1 MAQGYNRKNQ
11 AQVRSCSVLFSLS
24 MPFNIQ
30 PIREF
35 LVRPS
40 LPPALA
46 RMSELAYNLLWSWEP
61 TIRALFRRL
70 DPALWK
76 ESGYNPV
83 AMLGQVSQATLERA
97 ALDPRYRSLYQQA
110 CERYDAHMKRDAP
123 NTGGK
128 LIAYFSAEYGLT
140 ECLPIYSGG
149 LGVLSGDHLK
159 SSSDLD
165 LPLVGVALLY
175 QHGYFRQFLN
185 ADGWQQERYPE
196 NDFYSLPIRPVK
208 DVHGNQLKVW
218 VNLPTGPLAIQ
229 VWEIRVGR
237 VTLYALDTNT
247 PENTRPEDRSITD
260 QLYGGDNETRIRQEI
275 VLGIGGLRA
284 LEALGIQPSVY
295 HMNEGHSAFLAL
307 ERIRRLIETYKL
319 TFEEALEATRANN
332 VFTTHTPVP
341 AGIDLFD
348 PGMMYHYF
356 QNYCRE
362 AAIDFDKFM
371 ELGRRNPEDRGER
384 FSMAIL
390 ALKTSAYRN
399 AVSKLHGQISREMWH
414 ELWPQIPVAEIPI
427 THVTNGVH
435 LPSWLNGDLADLY
448 DQYLDPDWRDF
459 RQDFSLWKQVEEIPD
474 EEMQEAHRRRK
485 RRLISFIRDRQTA
498 AAQRRKASAVELRYS
513 GEVLDP
519 NALTIGFARRFA
531 TYKRATLLFRDPER
545 LKKILCDKDR
555 PVQIVIAGK
564 AHPKDQPGKAFIR
577 EIVRLSRDPDLWK
590 HVVFVEDYDMKV
602 GRELVQ
608 GVDLWLNTPRR
619 GEEACG
625 TSGMKASMNGVL
637 SLSILDGWFDEA
649 YEISGGWAIGDRE
662 PYSED
667 QDALHASAIYYLLE
681 KEIVPVFYDRRE
693 QTSSAEWVRRMKQA
707 VMNITPRFDARRMV
721 SEYDSSLYQPA
732 HANFVELRESNYE
745 KAREKTRWSRRV
757 REVWDR
763 VDFVDLG
770 PAPAGPVTS
779 GRPLSVR
786 AAVEMA
792 GLDAGDVRVEAV
804 LGKVGSSGSL
814 EESEVIL
821 LPPTEKKGTVTVFSR
836 ELTPQH
842 TGRLGYALR
851 ISPNHFDDPRTR
863 PCSSLVKWG
872 RP

>member
-1 MAQGYNRKNQ
+1 
-11 AQVRSCSVLFSLS
+11 

-40 LPPALA
+40 LPQALA

-70 DPALWK
+70 DGEMWK
-76 ESGYNPV
+76 DVGYNPV
-83 AMLGQVSQATLERA
+83 AMLGRVSQAALERA
-97 ALDPRYRSLYQQA
+97 AADPRYRTLYDRA
-110 CERYDAHMKRDAP
+110 CERYDAHMKRIGSNPD
-123 NTGGK
+123 GK

-159 SSSDLD
+159 SSSDID

-196 NDFYSLPIRPVK
+196 NDFYTLPIKPVRGPAG
-208 DVHGNQLKVW
+208 DPLKVT
-218 VNLPTGPLAIQ
+218 VALPTGTLTIK
-229 VWEIRVGR
+229 VWEIEVGR
-237 VTLYALDTNT
+237 VKLFLLDTNI
-247 PENTRPEDRSITD
+247 PDNVRPEDRTITD

-284 LEALGIQPSVY
+284 LNAMGIEPTVY

-307 ERIRRLIETYKL
+307 ERIRLFIEKHGL
-319 TFEEALEATRANN
+319 TFEEALAATRTNN

-348 PGMMYHYF
+348 PGMMYHFF
-356 QNYCRE
+356 QSYCRE
-362 AAIDFDKFM
+362 ASIDFDKFM

-399 AVSKLHGQISREMWH
+399 AVSKLHGAVSREMWH
-414 ELWPQIPVAEIPI
+414 ELWPQIPVSEIPI

-435 LPSWLNGDLADLY
+435 LPSWLNGDLADLF
-448 DQYLDPDWRDF
+448 DQYIEPGWREHHTNPE
-459 RQDFSLWKQVEEIPD
+459 SWKLVKEIPD
-474 EEMQEAHRRRK
+474 EELLEAHRRRK
-485 RRLISFIRDRQTA
+485 RRLIGFIRERQKA
-498 AAQRRKASAVELRYS
+498 SAQRRKVSGAELRYA

-531 TYKRATLLFRDPER
+531 TYKRATLLFRDVAR
-545 LKKILCDKDR
+545 LKKILSDPER

-564 AHPKDQPGKAFIR
+564 AHPKDQPGKSFIR
-577 EIVRLSRDPDLWK
+577 EIVQLSRDPELWK
-590 HVVFVEDYDMKV
+590 HVVFVEDYDMKIA
-602 GRELVQ
+602 REMVQ
-608 GVDLWLNTPRR
+608 GVDIWLNTPRR

-625 TSGMKASMNGVL
+625 TSGMKAAMNGVL
-637 SLSILDGWFDEA
+637 NLSILDGWFDEA
-649 YEISGGWAIGDRE
+649 YETSGGWAIGDRE
-662 PYSED
+662 DYAED
-667 QDALHASAIYYLLE
+667 QDGLHASAIYYLLE
-681 KEIVPVFYDRRE
+681 KEIVPAFYDRRE
-693 QTSSAEWVRRMKQA
+693 QASSSEWVRRMKQTI
-707 VMNITPRFDARRMV
+707 MDLTPDYDCRRMV
-721 SEYDSSLYQPA
+721 AEYNSALYEPA
-732 HANFVELRESNYE
+732 HKAFVAMRGGNYQ
-745 KAREKTRWSRRV
+745 KAKDLADWSAKV
-757 REVWDR
+757 RAVWDR
-763 VDFVDLG
+763 VNFVEAG
-770 PAPAGPVTS
+770 PSPIGPVTS
-779 GRPLSVR
+779 GKTVSVR

-792 GLDAGDVRVEAV
+792 GLEPADVRVEV
-804 LGKVGSSGSL
+804 VVGKVGTNGSL
-814 EESEVIL
+814 EDTDVIL
-821 LPPTEKKGTVTVFSR
+821 LPATEHVGSVTVFAT
-836 ELTPQH
+836 ELTPQY

-863 PCSSLVKWG
+863 PCTSLLKWG
-872 RP
+872 NL